1 MMALILLN
9 AGNPFDMSHIWTKYN
24 TALVFMFLLLITG
37 AGWLIISQ
45 RNLWFA
51 DKLQASLRPATI
63 NNVVLKIDSNLM
75 RMQSA
80 IENLAFSGQQ
90 PVYLARDIELINQFE
105 TTIYKDLEEMGK
117 HFPDGNLHFKN
128 VLTLFE
134 QWKSIRNKVIRLNAD
149 GQHQQA
155 KEVASGECTL
165 HAQQIREALSVLNS
179 FSEKRADDF
188 DSAASKASKQ
198 KRLNQ

>member
-1 MMALILLN
+1 MWN
-9 AGNPFDMSHIWTKYN
+9 KYN
-24 TALVFMFLLLITG
+24 TALIIAFLLLITG

-45 RNLWFA
+45 RNSWFS
-51 DKLQASLRPATI
+51 DKLQTSLRPVTI
-63 NNVVLKIDSNLM
+63 NNVVLRIDSNLM

-90 PVYLARDIELINQFE
+90 PVYLARDIESINQLE

-117 HFPDGNLHFKN
+117 HFPDGNLQFKN

-134 QWKSIRNKVIRLNAD
+134 QWKAIRDEIVKLNAD

-155 KEVASGECTL
+155 KEVTQAANAG
-165 HAQQIREALSVLNS
+165 HMAQQIRRGTRCVE
-179 FSEKRADDF
+179 
-188 DSAASKASKQ
+188 
-198 KRLNQ
+198 

>member
-1 MMALILLN
+1 MGYAL
-9 AGNPFDMSHIWTKYN
+9 MKN
-24 TALVFMFLLLITG
+24 TTTVVVIVLFITISVIFLVF
-37 AGWLIISQ
+37 SQ
-45 RNLWFA
+45 INILSS
-51 DKLQASLRPATI
+51 DSDYTSTPPRPATI
-63 NNVVLKIDSNLM
+63 NNVVLRIDSNLM

-90 PVYLARDIELINQFE
+90 PVYLARDIESINQFE

-117 HFPDGNLHFKN
+117 HFPDGNLQFKN

-134 QWKSIRNKVIRLNAD
+134 QWKAIRDEIVKLNAD

-155 KEVASGECTL
+155 KEVARGECRS
-165 HAQQIREALSVLNS
+165 HGQQIREALGVLNS

-188 DSAASKASKQ
+188 DSSASKSSMQ
-198 KRLNQ
+198 

>member
-1 MMALILLN
+1 MGYVLM
-9 AGNPFDMSHIWTKYN
+9 KN
-24 TALVFMFLLLITG
+24 TTTVVVIVLFITISVIFLVF
-37 AGWLIISQ
+37 SQ
-45 RNLWFA
+45 INIRSS
-51 DKLQASLRPATI
+51 DSDYTSTPPRPATI
-63 NNVVLKIDSNLM
+63 NNVVLRIDSNLM

-90 PVYLARDIELINQFE
+90 PVYLARDIESINQFE

-117 HFPDGNLHFKN
+117 HFPDGNLQFKN

-134 QWKSIRNKVIRLNAD
+134 QWKAIRDEIVKLNAD

-155 KEVASGECTL
+155 KEVASGECRS
-165 HAQQIREALSVLNS
+165 HGQQIREALGVLNS

-188 DSAASKASKQ
+188 DSAASKSIQTKAF
-198 KRLNQ
+198 